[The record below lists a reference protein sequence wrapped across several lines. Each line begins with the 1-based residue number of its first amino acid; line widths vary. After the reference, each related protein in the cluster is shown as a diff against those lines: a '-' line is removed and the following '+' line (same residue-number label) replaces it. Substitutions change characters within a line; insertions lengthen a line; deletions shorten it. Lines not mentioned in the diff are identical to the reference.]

1 MKSRRS
7 SEKDVLSFK
16 EKGPLKTEKDTASF
30 KSSTLFPSEDERDK
44 ASFASSS
51 LFSSPASPKLK
62 KRHFNP
68 FHPQPRQAQAQ
79 RAYPEPRGEAP
90 ERREVKVLD
99 LTRLQVLRRLYNPDV
114 PGVQASVPRG
124 AAGGLERHVRD
135 AVRARVRERAASG
148 RRAGS

>member
-16 EKGPLKTEKDTASF
+16 EKGALKTEKDTASF

-62 KRHFNP
+62 KHNFNP

-90 ERREVKVLD
+90 ERREVEVLD

-114 PGVQASVPRG
+114 PGVQESVPRG
-124 AAGGLERHVRD
+124 AAGGQERHVRD
-135 AVRARVRERAASG
+135 AV
-148 RRAGS
+148 

>member
-90 ERREVKVLD
+90 QRREVEVLD

-124 AAGGLERHVRD
+124 AAGGLERHVGD